1 MCFSGILSVLLYI
14 IHILIY
20 MYYHNMYTLYIKE
33 HPCTTVN
40 LLHILQNVIY
50 ANALL
55 RILMFILLSTFCLR
69 ISIDLQS

>member
-1 MCFSGILSVLLYI
+1 
-14 IHILIY
+14 
-20 MYYHNMYTLYIKE
+20 MYTLYIKE